1 MDPKSPQPMKRV
13 YVPVEHAKLDR
24 LLEAS
29 EARGGLRSRNLR
41 VRRTTSRI
49 WTARAQQGE
58 ALAKRFKNPANTLQ
72 LVIMCQLQLNRRPE
86 MDVSPSEST
95 N

>member
-1 MDPKSPQPMKRV
+1 MNRWV
-13 YVPVEHAKLDR
+13 LAVLIGILIAALGVPFGA
-24 LLEAS
+24 
-29 EARGGLRSRNLR
+29 
-41 VRRTTSRI
+41 

-58 ALAKRFKNPANTLQ
+58 ALAKRFKNPADTLQ
-72 LVIMCQLQLNRRPE
+72 LVIMCRLQLNRRPE